1 MIVIQQFSDR
11 NRFIAEDIQKG
22 EWLGIKPKKN

>member
-11 NRFIAEDIQKG
+11 NCFIAKDIQKG
-22 EWLGIKPKKN
+22 ELLDIKPKRN